1 MGPLPRYHADMP
13 RPPARFVH
21 VVFSLGAVLTG
32 VGCQHVGSSTTDDGT
47 PRACTE
53 MGCSDSAMITAKL
66 SPAGAPLG
74 THSFAL
80 EIDGKPQTCTVEFT
94 REIETAHGQCP
105 EGAFL
110 LFGPAMQGT
119 ETSMDGVVGYT
130 EEPIPGEFRWQ
141 LTIFG
146 QPTKVHVVHTH
157 DGKTILDQAASLTYT
172 DFRPNGPE
180 CEPVCKSANVEWT
193 GP

>member
-1 MGPLPRYHADMP
+1 MPLL
-13 RPPARFVH
+13 PARFVH

-32 VGCQHVGSSTTDDGT
+32 LGCQHVGGSSDGGSREDR

-53 MGCSDSAMITAKL
+53 MACSDSAMITAKL

-74 THSFAL
+74 THAFAL

-94 REIETAHGQCP
+94 RETETASGQCSD
-105 EGAFL
+105 GASL
-110 LFGPAMQGT
+110 MFGPAMQGK

-141 LTIFG
+141 LSIYG
-146 QPTKVHVVHTH
+146 QPAKVHVVHTH
-157 DGKTILDQAASLTYT
+157 AGTTILDQTASLTYT
-172 DFRPNGPE
+172 AFRPNGPE
-180 CEPVCKSANVEWT
+180 CEPVCKSATVEWT